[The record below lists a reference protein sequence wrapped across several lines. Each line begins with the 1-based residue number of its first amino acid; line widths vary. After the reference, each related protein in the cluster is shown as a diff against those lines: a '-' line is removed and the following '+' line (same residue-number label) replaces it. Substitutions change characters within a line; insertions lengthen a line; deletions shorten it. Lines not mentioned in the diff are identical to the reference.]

1 MTTSPGKV
9 ESLDGVL
16 RVEEL
21 AWRAASMA
29 AGVEDE
35 LAPSRT
41 VVAEIVKRVMVT
53 VEIVDEGTLVVTVW
67 TITDVL
73 DVVLNA
79 VVEAV
84 ETTVSTTVPVV
95 VVRGVE

>member
-16 RVEEL
+16 MVDEGP
-21 AWRAASMA
+21 WRALSW
-29 AGVEDE
+29 AGCVVDE
-35 LAPSRT
+35 LALMRV
-41 VVAEIVKRVMVT
+41 VVAEIVYRVIVT
-53 VEIVDEGTLVVTVW
+53 VETVEEGTTVVAVVA
-67 TITDVL
+67 TI
-73 DVVLNA
+73 VVVVVVVNA

-84 ETTVSTTVPVV
+84 ETIVCTVEPVV

>member
-1 MTTSPGKV
+1 
-9 ESLDGVL
+9 
-16 RVEEL
+16 
-21 AWRAASMA
+21 MA

-35 LAPSRT
+35 LASWRT
-41 VVAEIVKRVMVT
+41 VVAEIVYRVMVI
-53 VEIVDEGTLVVTVW
+53 VETVDEGTVVVAVWGITV
-67 TITDVL
+67 VV